1 MAYLTKK
8 KVKNDLL
15 QNDIC
20 IYISDRKGRKSS
32 VIQDIM
38 IEKWVKNDYKPIF
51 MLFRTKTDE
60 NVTESWFSKFMTKKY
75 GEKYK
80 FYHKKID
87 RFITV
92 ICAKVGD
99 KEKILCFNFFVSA
112 SQKYKSLYYNG
123 FEFIEYV
130 IWEECI
136 PENRL
141 TQNVD
146 VINKSDEILNKVFSI
161 ASTVCRENK
170 PKFIFL
176 GNDIEYNFLNP
187 ITVKFNLL
195 DKIQLDKD
203 ISGNVFLYNDL
214 YKFNFYYFSFK
225 NSVNHWQDVQDLTFI
240 KDLSKL
246 GRQQPFIF
254 ILNEIKYYLYENDIA
269 INIIEFNNIEESN
282 ERKILLK
289 YFPPEVAEQYFS
301 MSIENKQ
308 VFLELLRFRNM
319 SFNAVFNL
327 YYDTERYKNI
337 LVYIFKDKT
346 EKTKTYE
353 YELDRILNE
362 YNYTEIIENCLP
374 LYNFFK
380 DKFLK
385 KRMYSNFAI
394 KTKFEKLMDLILK
407 SFIDF
412 D

>member
-8 KVKNDLL
+8 KVKMDLS

-20 IYISDRKGRKSS
+20 IYISDRAGRKTS
-32 VIQDIM
+32 VIQDVM
-38 IEKWVKNDYKPIF
+38 IEEWAKNEYNPIF
-51 MLFRTKTDE
+51 MLLRTKTDE
-60 NVTESWFSKFMTKKY
+60 NITESWFSDYVIHKY
-75 GEKYK
+75 EKYK
-80 FYHKKID
+80 FYHKKVNNY
-87 RFITV
+87 ITV

-99 KEKILCFNFFVSA
+99 EEKILCFNFFVSV
-112 SQKYKSLYYNG
+112 SQKYKSSYYNG
-123 FEFIEYV
+123 FEFIKYV
-130 IWEECI
+130 IWEECV

-141 TQNVD
+141 TQNID

-161 ASTVCRENK
+161 SSTVCRQNK

-187 ITVKFNLL
+187 ITVKFNML
-195 DKIQLDKD
+195 DKIVLDKD
-203 ISGNVFLYNDL
+203 VSGNVFLYNDL

-225 NSVNHWQDVQDLTFI
+225 NSVNHWKDVQDLTFI

-246 GRQQPFIF
+246 GTQQPFIF
-254 ILNEIKYYLYENDIA
+254 ILNNTKYYLYENDIT
-269 INIIEFNNIEESN
+269 INVIELNNIEESN
-282 ERKILLK
+282 EKKLILK
-289 YFPPEVAEQYFS
+289 YFPPEVAKQYFS

-327 YYDTERYKNI
+327 YYDTERYNNI
-337 LVYIFKDKT
+337 LVYVFKDKT

-353 YELDRILNE
+353 YELDKILND

-374 LYNFFK
+374 LYNYFK
-380 DKFLK
+380 EKFLK

-412 D
+412 N